1 MEFSRQ
7 EYWSGLSLLQG
18 IFPTQESNRGLLHCR
33 QILYQLSYQESQ
45 INVSD
50 YRPMI
55 CLKGFLGG
63 SDLPP
68 MQETQ
73 VWSLSWEDPLEK
85 GMGTHSNILAWRI
98 PWTEEP
104 DGLQFLGSQ
113 RLRQDWAC
121 FVQFFLTSGENHEV
135 TLLRCHLLLLQANLL
150 LLFNQE
156 AATWN
161 SHLWASYR
169 FWLKEGWAVA
179 AWTSFCLPKGLSWFI
194 SIPAGWGVLRLPS
207 SL

>member
-1 MEFSRQ
+1 MSYKFLKSFNICFKWKVKVKVVQSCPTLWDPMEYRVQNSPGQ
-7 EYWSGLSLLQG
+7 NIGVGSLSILQG

-85 GMGTHSNILAWRI
+85 GMSTHCSILAWRI
-98 PWTEEP
+98 PWTEKP
-104 DGLQFLGSQ
+104 GGLQSIRSQ
-113 RLRQDWAC
+113 RVRQ
-121 FVQFFLTSGENHEV
+121 N
-135 TLLRCHLLLLQANLL
+135 
-150 LLFNQE
+150 
-156 AATWN
+156 
-161 SHLWASYR
+161 
-169 FWLKEGWAVA
+169 WAVS
-179 AWTSFCLPKGLSWFI
+179 THTHN
-194 SIPAGWGVLRLPS
+194 
-207 SL
+207 